1 MAIFCIPI
9 RSCFR
14 VAELSH
20 RFSSKLVNQQVTF
33 MILEGA
39 MVVIASVTLAS
50 FHPGVAFQGTWAEVN
65 FTMWGAHKRGA
76 VDKGDADRAVN
87 EAGEAETVVIKI
99 MEK

>member
-1 MAIFCIPI
+1 
-9 RSCFR
+9 
-14 VAELSH
+14 
-20 RFSSKLVNQQVTF
+20 

-39 MVVIASVTLAS
+39 MIVIASLTLTS
-50 FHPGVAFQGTWAEVN
+50 FHPGVAFQGTWAEAN
-65 FTMWGAHKRGA
+65 FTVWGAHKRGA